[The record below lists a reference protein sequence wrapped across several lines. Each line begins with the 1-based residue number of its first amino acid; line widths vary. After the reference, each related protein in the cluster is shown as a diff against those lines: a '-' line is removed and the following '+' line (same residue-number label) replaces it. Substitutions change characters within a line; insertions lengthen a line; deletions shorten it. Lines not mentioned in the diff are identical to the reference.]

1 MLGVAIFFLLTEE
14 CGDCAPGS
22 NTTTTVTPDHSTL
35 VPELLGSENTV
46 NHLGLLPLLS
56 LMVFLAAFFLG
67 LGPIPFILNVE
78 LIPSEARVGDVNNI
92 RRRDNVRELITI
104 YPPGSVLLP
113 GNHLQ
118 LAGVLAGGPVHAP
131 AERLHRPQRLLLHLL
146 RHRAAGH
153 SLHQPLCAGD

>member
-1 MLGVAIFFLLTEE
+1 MLGVAIFFLLA
-14 CGDCAPGS
+14 GDCGPASPGS
-22 NTTTTVTPDHSTL
+22 NTTTVTPDHSTL
-35 VPELLGSENTV
+35 VPELLGSENTAD
-46 NHLGLLPLLS
+46 HLGLLPLLS

-146 RHRAAGH
+146 GHRAAGH

>member
-22 NTTTTVTPDHSTL
+22 NTTTTVTPGHSTL
-35 VPELLGSENTV
+35 VPELLGSETTAD
-46 NHLGLLPLLS
+46 HLGLLPLLS

-78 LIPSEARVGDVNNI
+78 LIPSEARVRDVNN

-113 GNHLQ
+113 GDHLQ
-118 LAGVLAGGPVHAP
+118 LAGLLAGGPVHAP
-131 AERLHRPQRLLLHLL
+131 A
-146 RHRAAGH
+146 G
-153 SLHQPLCAGD
+153 

>member
-35 VPELLGSENTV
+35 VPELLGSENTAD
-46 NHLGLLPLLS
+46 HLGLLPLLS

-78 LIPSEARVGDVNNI
+78 LIPSEARVGDVNISN
-92 RRRDNVRELITI
+92 
-104 YPPGSVLLP
+104 Y
-113 GNHLQ
+113 
-118 LAGVLAGGPVHAP
+118 
-131 AERLHRPQRLLLHLL
+131 
-146 RHRAAGH
+146 
-153 SLHQPLCAGD
+153 

>member
-1 MLGVAIFFLLTEE
+1 MPPL
-14 CGDCAPGS
+14 
-22 NTTTTVTPDHSTL
+22 TTTVSPEHSTL
-35 VPELLGSENTV
+35 VPELLGSETTDD
-46 NHLGLLPLLS
+46 HLGLLPLLS

-78 LIPSEARVGDVNNI
+78 LIPSEARVRDVNNI

-153 SLHQPLCAGD
+153 SLHQPLCARD